1 MPTIDQ
7 LSLTGTGIKIEN
19 VMRHIDSL
27 SKERFLETIETQ
39 IKKSNFSNH
48 SLIEKVGK
56 IKISF
61 RVFKKFKT
69 IF

>member
-1 MPTIDQ
+1 
-7 LSLTGTGIKIEN
+7 
-19 VMRHIDSL
+19 MRHIDNL

-69 IF
+69 IFENLGAKNGISFNVNH